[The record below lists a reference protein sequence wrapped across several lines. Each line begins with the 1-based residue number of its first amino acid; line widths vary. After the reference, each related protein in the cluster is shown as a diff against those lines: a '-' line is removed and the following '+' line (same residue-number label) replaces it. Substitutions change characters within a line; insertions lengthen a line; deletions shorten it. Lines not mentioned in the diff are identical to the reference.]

1 MKSIKIVSRCAQ
13 HIERGGWGPRISRK
27 SKMEARGLPGLRGRK
42 TIAMAKE
49 YTVHLRG
56 YRLLENIRNLTEL
69 ATLIE
74 KFYHSTVFR
83 TFI

>member
-1 MKSIKIVSRCAQ
+1 
-13 HIERGGWGPRISRK
+13 
-27 SKMEARGLPGLRGRK
+27 MEARGLPGLRGRK

-69 ATLIE
+69 ATYLDRE
-74 KFYHSTVFR
+74 VLPFYGLSYVYLRVASDEARVELFQ
-83 TFI
+83 